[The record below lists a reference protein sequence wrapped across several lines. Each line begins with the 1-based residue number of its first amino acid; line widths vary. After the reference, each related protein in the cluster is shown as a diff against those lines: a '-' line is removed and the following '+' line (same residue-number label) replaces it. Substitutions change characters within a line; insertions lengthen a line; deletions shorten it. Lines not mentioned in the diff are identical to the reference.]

1 MSSNLLSKN
10 SFVVLDLKRS
20 YKREKNRLDS
30 FYVEKWLADDETHIK
45 LDLLDLSK
53 TKW

>member
-1 MSSNLLSKN
+1 MSTNLLSEN
-10 SFVVLDLKRS
+10 NIVVLDLKRS
-20 YKREKNRLDS
+20 YNREKTSNS
-30 FYVEKWLADDETHIK
+30 FYVEKRLTDDETHIK